1 MGATTTDLAKFIG
14 RVQDG
19 LAGRAFLYD
28 NPHDYQ
34 AGVEDAI
41 EALTRG
47 ADIQFDAVHQPESL
61 EHALKLRLA
70 L

>member
-1 MGATTTDLAKFIG
+1 MAATTDLASFID

-28 NPHDYQ
+28 SPDDYE

-41 EALTRG
+41 HALTHG
-47 ADIQFDAVHQPESL
+47 ADIQLDSDDAPQAL
-61 EHALKLRLA
+61 ERALKLRLA
-70 L
+70 R

>member
-1 MGATTTDLAKFIG
+1 MGATTDLAQLLD

-41 EALTRG
+41 HALTHG
-47 ADIQFDAVHQPESL
+47 AEIQMDADRAHDSL
-61 EHALKLRLA
+61 ESTLKVRLA
-70 L
+70 R